1 MTAPAPT
8 KRAFA
13 RPLAGLLTVGAII
26 GVVIGAAGSFNGDFT
41 KSVAVT
47 VLSPRA
53 GLVMDP
59 GAKVKMVG
67 VEVGRVSSIDYLP
80 NGQAAIHLAL
90 NPDTI
95 RAIPDNVVV
104 EISATTVFG
113 AKYVQLA
120 APNTAS
126 SQSIRPNQVLES
138 QRVTVEIN
146 TVFQRLTEIL
156 AKIDPTKLNQTL
168 GAIGAAL
175 RGRGEQLGPALS
187 DLDEFLAE
195 IEPSL
200 PNVTRDLQLSQPV
213 LETYADAA
221 PDLLRSVVN
230 STRILQTVTEE
241 QQQLDA
247 LLIATIGLAD
257 IGNAV
262 VGGNRQ
268 ALTDVLHLLVP
279 TTELADR
286 YHQALNCGIAGMLP
300 YVHQPPLPLP
310 GILVS
315 AGFTLGAERYRYP
328 ADLPKVAATGG
339 PHCMGLP
346 DVAPGNRPP
355 FLVTDVGASPARY
368 GNQGILLNS
377 DGLKQML
384 FGPIDG
390 PPRNSFQTGQP
401 G

>member
-1 MTAPAPT
+1 MAAPGLT
-8 KRAFA
+8 KRSLS
-13 RPLAGLLTVGAII
+13 RPLAGLVTIGAIAAL
-26 GVVIGAAGSFNGDFT
+26 VIGAAGMFNGSFA
-41 KSVAVT
+41 KSVGVT

-59 GAKVKMVG
+59 GAKVKMIG

-80 NGQAAIHLAL
+80 DGQAAIHLAL
-90 NPDTI
+90 NPDTVHV
-95 RAIPDNVVV
+95 IPDNVAVD
-104 EISATTVFG
+104 IGATTVFG

-120 APNTAS
+120 APAEPS
-126 SQSIRPNQVLES
+126 PQSIRPDQVLRS
-138 QRVTVEIN
+138 QRVTVEVN

-156 AKIDPTKLNQTL
+156 AKVDPTKLNQTL

-175 RGRGEQLGPALS
+175 RGRGDQLGPALS

-200 PNVTRDLQLSQPV
+200 PNVTRDLQLSGPV

-221 PDLLRSVVN
+221 PDLMRSVEN
-230 STRILQTVTEE
+230 TTRIAQTVTEE
-241 QQQLDA
+241 QQQLDT
-247 LLIATIGLAD
+247 LLVAAIGLGD
-257 IGNAV
+257 IGNDVLGA
-262 VGGNRQ
+262 NRQ
-268 ALTDVLHLLVP
+268 ALTDVLRLLVP
-279 TTELADR
+279 TTRLVDR
-286 YHQALNCGIAGMLP
+286 YHQALYCGIAGMLGFA
-300 YVHQPPLPLP
+300 HQPPLPLP
-310 GILVS
+310 GVVVS

-346 DVAPGNRPP
+346 DVAPGTRPP
-355 FLVTDVGASPARY
+355 LLVTDVGASPAQY

-390 PPRNSFQTGQP
+390 PPRNSFQLGQP

>member
-1 MTAPAPT
+1 MVAPGLT
-8 KRAFA
+8 KRSLS
-13 RPLAGLLTVGAII
+13 RPLAGLVTVGTIAAL
-26 GVVIGAAGSFNGDFT
+26 VIGAAGSFNGDFT

-59 GAKVKMVG
+59 GAKVKMIG

-95 RAIPDNVVV
+95 HVIPDNVAVD
-104 EISATTVFG
+104 IAATTVFG

-120 APNTAS
+120 APTEPS
-126 SQSIRPNQVLES
+126 PQSIRPNQVLEG

-168 GAIGAAL
+168 GAIDAAL

-187 DLDEFLAE
+187 DFDEFLAE

-213 LETYADAA
+213 LDTYADAA

-230 STRILQTVTEE
+230 TTRIAQTVTEE

-247 LLIATIGLAD
+247 LLIAAIGLAD
-257 IGNAV
+257 VGNDV
-262 VGGNRQ
+262 IGGNRQ

-328 ADLPKVAATGG
+328 ANLPKVAATGG

-346 DVAPGNRPP
+346 DVTPGSRPP
-355 FLVTDVGASPARY
+355 LLVTDVGANPAQY

-390 PPRNSFQTGQP
+390 PPRNSFQLGQP